1 LQDLRIGKLF
11 EIIVDYPERSVI
23 FPYMV
28 LWDLIGT
35 DNPNTV
41 FALIYFLC
49 SWSLAYTDFGD
60 LIDEI
65 TFATSSRQHFFLEY
79 TGELCI
85 IVLIEESWSHTERP
99 PHTLTHT
106 QAARWINR
114 LLYRNDHLRQ
124 KYPNQHP

>member
-65 TFATSSRQHFFLEY
+65 TFATSSRQHFFSRIHRRTVYHCFNGRKLESY
-79 TGELCI
+79 RKT
-85 IVLIEESWSHTERP
+85 P
-99 PHTLTHT
+99 THT
-106 QAARWINR
+106 
-114 LLYRNDHLRQ
+114 DT
-124 KYPNQHP
+124 HPSCKVNKSPAV